1 MIFTKRVTDRLL
13 LDIRHTEEQENIFV
27 KKGDTDRR
35 LEVTFTDG
43 SDTLSLE
50 GCYAVFAAKRE
61 DGSVLFND
69 CTVEDNKAFYD
80 LTYDTVAFVGELNCE
95 IRLYGADGALVTSP
109 RFMMTVLGSVCSD
122 EDVLAAKTE
131 VSALTALVSE
141 ASELI
146 SDVENRLESGELNGP
161 RGEKGEKGEKGD
173 AFTYADFT
181 DAQLA
186 SLKGEK
192 GDRGEQGPQGEKG
205 DKGETGDKGE
215 VGATGSDGY
224 TPVRGTD
231 YWTQDDVADIKDYI
245 DDAVDSLSGTFE
257 NTIYPQALSF
267 PYTIAF
273 EEAPSSVILEWNI
286 YLSEGTYTAV
296 LYDGDS
302 QGVYFDADTLT
313 AVLSGNTLTFEG
325 YASDPTFYVKIIA
338 LGIGSGVVKDGK
350 SAYEIASDNGFDGTQ
365 EEWLASLK
373 GEKGDTGAQGPQ
385 GEKGEKGDTGAT
397 GASGTDGKDG
407 ADGTSVTVK
416 SVSESTD
423 DGGSNVVT
431 FSDGKTLTVKNGS
444 KGEKGDTGA
453 KGDQG
458 EQGIQGEKGDAG
470 PQGEKGDKGD
480 TGAAGADG
488 YTPVKGTDYFTTS
501 EINSI
506 VNQAV
511 TSVASDL
518 NYEEWVFTLE
528 DGSTTTKRVYIN
540 PSSTG
545 DI

>member
-1 MIFTKRVTDRLL
+1 MIFTKRVTDRLI
-13 LDIRHTEEQENIFV
+13 LDIRHTKEQENIFV

-43 SDTLSLE
+43 SSTLSLN
-50 GCYAVFAAKRE
+50 GCYAVFAAKKE

-69 CTVEDNKAFYD
+69 CTVEGDKAFYEF
-80 LTYDTVAFVGELNCE
+80 THDTVAFVGEMNCE
-95 IRLYGADGALVTSP
+95 IRLYGADNALVTSP
-109 RFMMTVLGSVCSD
+109 RFTVTVLGPVCSD
-122 EDVLAAKTE
+122 DDVLAAKTE

-161 RGEKGEKGEKGD
+161 QGAKGEKGDKGDKGD

-181 DAQLA
+181 DSQLA

-205 DKGETGDKGE
+205 DKGETGDKGDA
-215 VGATGSDGY
+215 GTTGSDGY

-231 YWTQDDVADIKDYI
+231 YWTQEDVAVIKGYI

-257 NTIYPQALSF
+257 NTIYPQAVSF

-273 EEAPSSVILEWNI
+273 EEAPSSVILEWNS
-286 YLSEGTYTAV
+286 YLSEETNTAV

-313 AVLSGNTLTFEG
+313 ATLSGNMLTFDG
-325 YASDPTFYVKIIA
+325 YASDPSFYVKIIA

-350 SAYEIASDNGFDGTQ
+350 SAYEIACDNGFDGTQ

-385 GEKGEKGDTGAT
+385 GEKGEKGD
-397 GASGTDGKDG
+397 
-407 ADGTSVTVK
+407 
-416 SVSESTD
+416 
-423 DGGSNVVT
+423 
-431 FSDGKTLTVKNGS
+431 
-444 KGEKGDTGA
+444 
-453 KGDQG
+453 
-458 EQGIQGEKGDAG
+458 
-470 PQGEKGDKGD
+470 KGD
-480 TGAAGADG
+480 TGAAGATGAAG
-488 YTPVKGTDYFTTS
+488 YTPVKGTDYFT
-501 EINSI
+501 
-506 VNQAV
+506 
-511 TSVASDL
+511 ASDIASITERVKASL
-518 NYEEWVFTLE
+518 TTEEWVFELE
-528 DGSTTTKRVYIN
+528 DGSSVTKNIYYSDVA
-540 PSSTG
+540 SKT
-545 DI
+545 